1 VPELVA
7 DLLPS
12 IDTTIEASCAI
23 GRRTLTVSMSLPE
36 NDAGVRLDA
45 ELVIAGFTGA
55 GSYPAVGSI
64 AATVPGESPIVTP
77 IGGTAV
83 VDDGGSGTI
92 TVEVS
97 ESGVPVSWRCT

>member
-1 VPELVA
+1 MPELVA
-7 DLLPS
+7 DLLPN